1 MKQRIT
7 KVISIKRRI
16 NITDDLKDFIFTN
29 INYRRKVYND
39 FVEESR
45 KYENLKD
52 FNPIK
57 YKTTYYNEIE
67 KPNNVYDKYCVGISE
82 QVAKDMRDAIKSMK
96 GNDRLYFSKFRFK
109 KYDKFRGSFKVHCK
123 PSFKNT
129 AKDKKSGVDKIF
141 SRLHI
146 YNDNYLQFSPRRGVI
161 NNIYL
166 KEPIFDTTFYTNDI
180 YPYFYDKKNQY
191 YYSEEDIKEISFVHE
206 LGKFYIVLFIEVT
219 YLIDK
224 DKILDKDICGID
236 LGIHNPC
243 MLYDGSSFKE
253 YRFSEKRT

>member
-67 KPNNVYDKYCVGISE
+67 KPQLEKI
-82 QVAKDMRDAIKSMK
+82 DMYSIM
-96 GNDRLYFSKFRFK
+96 
-109 KYDKFRGSFKVHCK
+109 
-123 PSFKNT
+123 
-129 AKDKKSGVDKIF
+129 
-141 SRLHI
+141 
-146 YNDNYLQFSPRRGVI
+146 NYI
-161 NNIYL
+161 I
-166 KEPIFDTTFYTNDI
+166 D
-180 YPYFYDKKNQY
+180 
-191 YYSEEDIKEISFVHE
+191 
-206 LGKFYIVLFIEVT
+206 
-219 YLIDK
+219 LIDDGFITK
-224 DKILDKDICGID
+224 DEFIFQFKDILDKFNLHENI
-236 LGIHNPC
+236 
-243 MLYDGSSFKE
+243 
-253 YRFSEKRT
+253 